1 MKKNIPRI
9 ILLFLLLQPFL
20 DVIAGL
26 STIWDLPNIIG
37 IIFRFSFF
45 IFCGIYILFFTKK
58 ESKKTKLY
66 LILLIVYLSIFL
78 LHTVIT
84 KDTSVFFYELQN
96 TFNTFYFPVI
106 FIALYQMIEEYQ
118 IEIKLSHIILLFFIY
133 NMFVFIP
140 TITNTNL
147 ASYAISKTGSMGWFN
162 SANSISSILSL
173 LLPFTLIYIK
183 NHTKHICIIS
193 ITAIITLY
201 VLFTIGTKV
210 PILCI
215 GIIILCNII
224 YYIIYLYK
232 NKKIKQI
239 ISILCIC
246 FILSITSILLIPKT
260 SFYKNIQIH
269 MDFLEI
275 NSPIEVLKDP
285 YLLDHFIFSQRLSF
299 LKRTHTNYINA
310 SLTSKIIGIGYIE
323 NYGTDEVNLKTI
335 EMDYFDVFYR
345 HGIIG
350 CILFFLPLVYYVKK
364 KHHKIENSFTKLNI
378 TISVCLI
385 FILAFFSGHIF
396 VAPATSIIVAMIF
409 ILYDQNNLQ
418 ETIK

>member
-1 MKKNIPRI
+1 MKKNLPK
-9 ILLFLLLQPFL
+9 ILVLFLLLQPFL

-26 STIWDLPNIIG
+26 STIWNLPNAIG
-37 IIFRFSFF
+37 IIVRFSFF
-45 IFCGIYILFFTKK
+45 IFCGIYTFFYTKK
-58 ESKKTKLY
+58 ETKKTKIYLVLLALY
-66 LILLIVYLSIFL
+66 LGIFL
-78 LHTVIT
+78 LHTIIT
-84 KDTSVFFYELQN
+84 KDTSVLFYELQN

-106 FIALYQMIEEYQ
+106 FIAIYQMIKEYH
-118 IEIKLSHIILLFFIY
+118 IEIKLSHIVLLFFIY
-133 NMFVFIP
+133 NLFVFIP
-140 TITNTNL
+140 TITKTNL
-147 ASYAISKTGSMGWFN
+147 ASYAISKTGSTGWFN

-173 LLPFTLIYIK
+173 LLPFTIIYIK
-183 NHTKHICIIS
+183 QHTKNILMIS
-193 ITAIITLY
+193 ISAIITLY

-232 NKKIKQI
+232 NKKVKQI

-275 NSPIEVLKDP
+275 SSPIEVLKDP

-299 LKRTHTNYINA
+299 LKRTHTNYMSS
-310 SLTSKIIGIGYIE
+310 SLTSKIVGIGYIE

-335 EMDYFDVFYR
+335 EMDYFDVLYR

-350 CILFFLPLVYYVKK
+350 FILFFLPLIYYLKK

-396 VAPATSIIVAMIF
+396 VAPATSIIVTMIL